1 MSDLNATYCSLAQ
14 SVERMTVNHDV
25 VSSSLT
31 GAATKL
37 RDLFTEFLFYRKRM
51 YGGFQM
57 GVSNPCEVC
66 MNYEYNDETD
76 SYECVLD
83 VAMDMDDY
91 ERSLMGQTVNC
102 PFFKFGD
109 EYNIVRKQN

>member
-1 MSDLNATYCSLAQ
+1 
-14 SVERMTVNHDV
+14 MTVNHDV

-31 GAATKL
+31 GAASKL
-37 RDLFTEFLFYRKRM
+37 RDFFTEFLFCGNCEFRQEA
-51 YGGFQM
+51 FQM

-66 MNYEYNDETD
+66 MNYCYNEEIDE
-76 SYECVLD
+76 YECVLEIG
-83 VAMDMDDY
+83 MDMDDY
-91 ERSLMGQTVNC
+91 ERSLMGERVNC

>member
-1 MSDLNATYCSLAQ
+1 
-14 SVERMTVNHDV
+14 
-25 VSSSLT
+25 
-31 GAATKL
+31 
-37 RDLFTEFLFYRKRM
+37 
-51 YGGFQM
+51 M

-91 ERSLMGQTVNC
+91 ERSLTGQTVNC